1 MKCLAAIIVVLLIL
15 GAATTVYLWQGGFDI
30 SARVPHSDITF
41 EAIETVRD
49 WSIKAHSR
57 DVNTPPLDDPKL
69 LAVGVSEYHEMC
81 RLCHGAPG
89 VAAESFAQG
98 LYPGPADLLS
108 GEIQKEWKDNQLYW
122 IVENGLKM
130 TGMPSFGVTHDRDTL
145 IKIVA
150 FVKKLPGMTPEQYK
164 TLMSSSGSQAE
175 EHHH

>member
-1 MKCLAAIIVVLLIL
+1 MKCLVRICAVLLIV
-15 GAATTVYLWQGGFDI
+15 AAAAAVYLWQGGFDI
-30 SARVPHSDITF
+30 SARVPHWDATF

-49 WSIKAHSR
+49 WSITAHSR
-57 DVNTPPLDDPKL
+57 DVNIPPLNDPAL
-69 LAVGVSEYHEMC
+69 VAAGVSEYHEMC

-89 VAAESFAQG
+89 VPAESFAQG

-108 GEIQKEWKDNQLYW
+108 GSVQQEWNDNQLYW

-130 TGMPSFGVTHDRDTL
+130 TGMPSFGVTHDRETL

-150 FVKKLPGMTPEQYK
+150 FMKKLPGMTPEQYK
-164 TLMSSSGSQAE
+164 TLVGASEGQTE